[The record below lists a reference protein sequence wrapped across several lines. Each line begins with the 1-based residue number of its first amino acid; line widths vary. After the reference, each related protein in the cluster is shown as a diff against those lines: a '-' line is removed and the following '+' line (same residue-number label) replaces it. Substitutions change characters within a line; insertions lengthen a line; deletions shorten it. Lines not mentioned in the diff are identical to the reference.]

1 MNKVAILALSIAMS
15 ASVLAAPLA
24 SQEIVVS
31 PEPAYV
37 EAVETDLNNQLKKVR
52 FGSYNLQYGVTS
64 IRFQAGAD
72 GRPVNVRTYRSS
84 GSNWVDNAGRRAVK
98 RLTSLEPLS
107 YGASQGQLIQ
117 ANIIFASSQSHLD
130 RLNRQLARDE
140 ARRMAS
146 SPSERNVLALNSVR
160 RSAS

>member
-107 YGASQGQLIQ
+107 YASQGQLIQ
-117 ANIIFASSQSHLD
+117 ANIIFASSQSHLN

-146 SPSERNVLALNSVR
+146 SPSERNVLALNSAR